1 MALINEDFRS
11 MVNAV
16 RNDEFDIFE
25 REISDKHPVSCVYAK
40 TKDSIMHVIAQYG
53 RFKFLE
59 AIINKF
65 SAEDLQKLLQFP
77 NADNKTPLHEVIKRN
92 KYEIFTYLIP

>member
-16 RNDEFDIFE
+16 RNDDFEVFE
-25 REISDKHPVSCVYAK
+25 REISDKHPIFCVYAK

-53 RFKFLE
+53 RIKFLE
-59 AIINKF
+59 VIINKF
-65 SAEDLQKLLQFP
+65 SADEDLLKLLQFP
-77 NADNKTPLHEVIKRN
+77 NADNKTPLHEVIQHK
-92 KYEIFTYLIP
+92 K